1 MKFIT
6 GAASVISTIFSP
18 LLMATYGVALAM
30 FLSFLCFIP
39 AATKLTVILETFL
52 ATAAIPVIGI
62 FILSRFKVISDPKLN
77 ERRDRTFPYII
88 ETACFIGLAVY
99 LNHIN
104 APAWL
109 SLFLIGGAVALIV
122 LTVVNRWWKISGH
135 ATGMGGALCPAFLP
149 DAQRQQHIQPALGI
163 PRCDSA
169 GRGSL
174 LGAGGDGP
182 SYPRPGGCRI
192 PQRLPVG
199 GHSADD
205 IPGHTPVRLK
215 TKPYNK
221 NNHT

>member
-1 MKFIT
+1 MKFIK

-62 FILSRFKVISDPKLN
+62 FILSRLKVISDPKLN

-109 SLFLIGGAVALIV
+109 SLFLIGGALALIV

-135 ATGMGGALCPAFLP
+135 ATGMGGLCALLFYLMLSGNSIYSLQWEFL
-149 DAQRQQHIQPALGI
+149 AAILLAGAVCSARVVMGRHTLGQVAAGFLNGFLWVALLPMI
-163 PRCDSA
+163 F
-169 GRGSL
+169 
-174 LGAGGDGP
+174 
-182 SYPRPGGCRI
+182 
-192 PQRLPVG
+192 QVTRL
-199 GHSADD
+199 
-205 IPGHTPVRLK
+205 
-215 TKPYNK
+215 
-221 NNHT
+221 

>member
-135 ATGMGGALCPAFLP
+135 ATGMGGLCALLFYLMLSGNSIYSLHWEFL
-149 DAQRQQHIQPALGI
+149 AAILLAGAV
-163 PRCDSA
+163 CSA
-169 GRGSL
+169 RVVIDRKS
-174 LGAGGDGP
+174 
-182 SYPRPGGCRI
+182 
-192 PQRLPVG
+192 V
-199 GHSADD
+199 
-205 IPGHTPVRLK
+205 V
-215 TKPYNK
+215 
-221 NNHT
+221 

>member
-1 MKFIT
+1 MKFIK

-62 FILSRFKVISDPKLN
+62 FILSRLKVISDPKLN
-77 ERRDRTFPYII
+77 ERRDRTLPYII
-88 ETACFIGLAVY
+88 ETACFIGLVVY

-135 ATGMGGALCPAFLP
+135 ATGMGGLCAMLFYLMLSGNSIYNLHWEFL
-149 DAQRQQHIQPALGI
+149 AAILLAGAVCSARVVMGRHTLGQVA
-163 PRCDSA
+163 A
-169 GRGSL
+169 GFLNGFL
-174 LGAGGDGP
+174 WVAILP
-182 SYPRPGGCRI
+182 MI
-192 PQRLPVG
+192 FQVTRL
-199 GHSADD
+199 
-205 IPGHTPVRLK
+205 
-215 TKPYNK
+215 
-221 NNHT
+221 